1 MIQIDDKIVSQ
12 DLFEVLF
19 VCDYDTCK
27 GECCVE
33 GDSGAPLE
41 PGEAEELRRCL
52 PEVRHLLS
60 PAALEVI
67 EEQGVSY
74 FDEDGDEVTSIVRG
88 RDCVFTTYDEQG
100 RCACALEKV
109 YNEGKTTF
117 IKPISCQLYPVR
129 LTKYPSFTAVNY
141 HKWSI
146 CKCALKLGRKLQVPV
161 YQFLRAPLIRAFGE
175 EFYAQLEEVA
185 ALLKAE
191 REEAEATTTT
201 MS

>member
-109 YNEGKTTF
+109 YTEGKTTF

-175 EFYAQLEEVA
+175 EFYTQLEEVA

>member
-129 LTKYPSFTAVNY
+129 LTKYPSFTAVSY

-161 YQFLRAPLIRAFGE
+161 YQFLRAPLVRAFGE
-175 EFYAQLEEVA
+175 EFYTQLEEVA